1 MSPASYQ
8 ASSITYSKQLS
19 SNYNINNPTPRVK
32 TTTGH
37 WIGQTQFCQWPIN
50 HRPLGSLLRPTKPV
64 ISQLTQY
71 PERLNSVPPPPPT
84 HFHYYMPQLSNW
96 EQFTP
101 AQLRRVLKLSLA
113 VFKNTGL
120 FLDPYSSFVYP
131 LLKDVLFSPR
141 YLSVEGEVK
150 HWHVRLMA
158 AATMAQLLKRS
169 VI

>member
-71 PERLNSVPPPPPT
+71 PERLNSVPPPPPHT
-84 HFHYYMPQLSNW
+84 SIIICLSFPTGSNSL
-96 EQFTP
+96 QHSCGGCSSSPSLSSRTLGSFSTRTP
-101 AQLRRVLKLSLA
+101 PLSILSSRMSSSPHA
-113 VFKNTGL
+113 TSASRAKWSTGTSGWWQPPL
-120 FLDPYSSFVYP
+120 WHSSW
-131 LLKDVLFSPR
+131 R
-141 YLSVEGEVK
+141 G
-150 HWHVRLMA
+150 
-158 AATMAQLLKRS
+158 Q
-169 VI
+169 